1 MLLFSTILPI
11 KDTLTK
17 DNFIQQVIDWNQG
30 SPHQVNVIPNIEWHG
45 ERNIKFGDDKLW
57 MRIEEYRNKNIIAVR
72 YEKTEDDG
80 VVWDT
85 DYVMNFDEMK
95 MSVRLDRGYLE
106 GAATDDTTFSSPAF
120 IQLLIKTGYIEDDG
134 NLPIDYKP
142 IFVEESN
149 AQLVADIMNGNT
161 KYRLPVMYISKT
173 YAGTD
178 PVDVWNVA
186 KRLKGVAHVLVQKNA
201 WSGSVL
207 RGLTDS
213 KNEYNGAIGIYF
225 PNPVVGHQ
233 KFLNHDYPGSDK
245 KMAEM
250 VVQRALQ
257 YSTSQR
263 MGMLYTWAG
272 VDNALLWDRYSSK
285 REELAE
291 SQNTI
296 RLAQYATK
304 LKIQE
309 AEHEVEKMRL
319 QAEADKNLAQEYE
332 ALVESVDEDM
342 ENMRQQ
348 IDSLTR
354 QNEALSYEVQGL
366 REKMAGMSSKPI
378 LYIGAEDEIFT
389 GEIKEF
395 VIMALMDELEHTE
408 ANTRKAD
415 ALGDLIRSNGGLQ
428 NLAKKRSETLKNTLR
443 GYKKFSGT
451 QKRELE
457 ALGFTITKDGGHYKL
472 RYNDDG
478 RYTAILAAT
487 PSDHRAGENIAT
499 DIIRS
504 MF

>member
-45 ERNIKFGDDKLW
+45 ERNIKFGDDKMW

-106 GAATDDTTFSSPAF
+106 EAVTDDTTFSSPAF
-120 IQLLIKTGYIEDDG
+120 IQLLIKAGYIEDDG

-142 IFVEESN
+142 IFAEESN

-225 PNPVVGHQ
+225 PNQAIGHI
-233 KFLNHDYPGSDK
+233 KYLRRDYPGSDAILADK
-245 KMAEM
+245 IIKRVLE
-250 VVQRALQ
+250 

-263 MGMLYTWAG
+263 MGMLYTWTG
-272 VDNALLWDRYSSK
+272 VNNALLRDRYSSK
-285 REELAE
+285 REELVASESARKLSESAARLNAYEAAAMRKEAE
-291 SQNTI
+291 ETR
-296 RLAQYATK
+296 RLAQ
-304 LKIQE
+304 E
-309 AEHEVEKMRL
+309 NEE
-319 QAEADKNLAQEYE
+319 
-332 ALVESVDEDM
+332 LVESVDEEM
-342 ENMRQQ
+342 KSMRQQ
-348 IDSLTR
+348 IESLTR
-354 QNEALSYEVQGL
+354 QNDALTYENLGL
-366 REKMAGMSSKPI
+366 HARLDGMSTKPI
-378 LYIGAEDEIFT
+378 LYHGSEEEFFPD
-389 GEIKEF
+389 EIKEF
-395 VIMALMDELEHTE
+395 ILGAVLKELKTTKSKNQEG
-408 ANTRKAD
+408 RCPW
-415 ALGDLIRSNGGLQ
+415 GYP
-428 NLAKKRSETLKNTLR
+428 SEQWW
-443 GYKKFSGT
+443 FSESCIKT
-451 QKRELE
+451 Q
-457 ALGFTITKDGGHYKL
+457 
-472 RYNDDG
+472 
-478 RYTAILAAT
+478 
-487 PSDHRAGENIAT
+487 
-499 DIIRS
+499 
-504 MF
+504 